1 MTLQQYE
8 ELCELILGKRPTNEE
23 LKKMHFTPVDG
34 KFDEAVD
41 YDIGL
46 FKFEQ
51 FKDKCRKE
59 RK

>member
-1 MTLQQYE
+1 MTQQQYE
-8 ELCELILGKRPTNEE
+8 ELCELILGKRPTNKELEE
-23 LKKMHFTPVDG
+23 MYFSPVDG

-41 YDIGL
+41 YDIRL

-51 FKDKCRKE
+51 FKDKCWKE